1 MRKSRLGSD
10 TMRLSVPSP
19 HPNVGRVSAF
29 LALGFANACVAPAS
43 PGLRPVEPRAGAE
56 PFQCGAETAG
66 GGASQ
71 APPNPMRLSYDAP
84 AKSWEREALPI
95 GNGRL
100 GAMLLGAPDAQQV
113 QFNESSLW
121 TGDDNPSGEYDDH
134 GFGAYQAFGNLYLE
148 LTGVGTVSGYSR
160 SLDLATAVHE
170 TVFTGADGT
179 RYEQRAIASHPSEVI
194 AIQLRAAGPS
204 RLSGSLRLEGEHGE
218 RVGGAASGATEPP
231 SLSFAGRLPNGLEYA
246 ARALV
251 LSDGTLAA
259 EKGDRVSFSGA
270 TELTVLLSAATNYAL
285 DARAS
290 FRGPSAEPR
299 LAEYLSCARS
309 KSFEALR
316 AEHVADYRSLFGRV
330 ELSLGETAEATRAR
344 SMAERV
350 STYTPGADPELVER
364 LFQYGRYLL
373 IASSRDNGLPANLQG
388 LWNEVNTP
396 PWHSDYHTNIN
407 VQMNY
412 WLAEPANLAECH
424 EPLFRLL
431 TETVPA
437 CRAATRAAFGKDVPG
452 FTYRTSHN
460 IFGGQGWEWNPPAS
474 AWYALHYYEHWAFG
488 RDLEFLRE
496 QAYPYLREVS
506 EFWLHRL
513 KALPD
518 GTLVAPRGWSPEHG
532 PWEDGVRYEQELVWE
547 LFTSTLEAAAA
558 LGVADELVTRVKS
571 ARDKLYPPK
580 VGRWG
585 QLQEWIEDRDDPA
598 DHHRHTSHLIGVF
611 PGRHISV
618 TETPEWA
625 KAAEVSL
632 RARGDTGD
640 SRRSWTWPWRA
651 ALWARLGQT
660 DGHRMIDGLIAHNL
674 LPNLITTHPPLQLD
688 GNFGITA
695 AIAEMLMQS
704 HAGEISLLPG
714 VDRAVWPNG
723 AFRGL
728 RARGGF
734 EVSARWADGDL
745 VSAEIIARSGGPVS
759 LRSKRAVRAVS
770 GPNGAVTVARSARGT
785 FQFET
790 QTGEHYRVDFE

>member
-1 MRKSRLGSD
+1 MRELALGSNL
-10 TMRLSVPSP
+10 MRPPISAPQPS
-19 HPNVGRVSAF
+19 VGRVSAF
-29 LALGFANACVAPAS
+29 LAIGFANACVAPAV
-43 PGLRPVEPRAGAE
+43 PGSRAVEPRGSVE
-56 PFQCGAETAG
+56 PFRCGPRAPSGSSG
-66 GGASQ
+66 GGNLE
-71 APPNPMRLSYDAP
+71 PIPVSYDAP
-84 AKSWEREALPI
+84 AQNWEREALPI

-100 GAMLLGAPDAQQV
+100 GAMLLGAADAVQV

-134 GFGAYQAFGNLYLE
+134 GFGAYQAFGNLHLE
-148 LTGVGTVSGYSR
+148 LAGLGAVSGYSR
-160 SLDLATAVHE
+160 TLDLATAEHR
-170 TVFTGADGT
+170 TVFIGPDGT
-179 RYEQRAIASHPSEVI
+179 RYEQQAFASHPAEVI
-194 AIQLRAAGPS
+194 AIRIRAEGPS
-204 RLSGSLRLEGEHGE
+204 RLAGSLRLEGEHGE
-218 RVGGAASGATEPP
+218 RTAVASPGAEPAV
-231 SLSFAGRLPNGLEYA
+231 LSFAGKLPNGLEYA

-251 LSDGTLAA
+251 ASDGKLAA
-259 EKGDRVSFSGA
+259 SAGDRVSFAGA
-270 TELTVLLSAATNYAL
+270 TELTLLLSAATNYAL
-285 DARAS
+285 DAS
-290 FRGPSAEPR
+290 SKFRGARAEQK
-299 LAEYLSCARS
+299 LDEYLACARS
-309 KSFEALR
+309 KDFEALR
-316 AEHVADYRSLFGRV
+316 DEHVADYRALFGRV
-330 ELSLGETAEATRAR
+330 ELDLGATSDAQRAR
-344 SMAERV
+344 AMSERV
-350 STYTPGADPELVER
+350 SAYAGGQDPELVR
-364 LFQYGRYLL
+364 TLFQYGRYLL
-373 IASSRDNGLPANLQG
+373 ISSSRDNGLPANLQG
-388 LWNEVNTP
+388 LWNEVNSP

-412 WLAEPANLAECH
+412 WLAEPANLSECH
-424 EPLFRLL
+424 APLFRLL
-431 TETVPA
+431 DETLPA
-437 CRAATRAAFGKDVPG
+437 CRAATRAAFGSDVPG

-488 RDLEFLRE
+488 RDLEFLRR
-496 QAYPYLREVS
+496 QGYPYLREVS

-558 LGVADELVTRVKS
+558 LGIDDALVARVRA
-571 ARDKLYPPK
+571 ARDRLYPPK

-598 DHHRHTSHLIGVF
+598 DHHRHTSHLIGVY
-611 PGRHISV
+611 PGRHVSV
-618 TETPEWA
+618 SETPEWA

-688 GNFGITA
+688 GNFGVTA
-695 AIAEMLMQS
+695 AIAEMLLQS
-704 HAGEISLLPG
+704 HAGEIALLPG
-714 VDRAVWPNG
+714 VDRAIWPNG
-723 AFRGL
+723 SFRGL

-734 EVSARWADGDL
+734 EVSARWTRGDL
-745 VSAEIIARSGGPVS
+745 VSSEILSRSGGPVS
-759 LRSKRAVRAVS
+759 LRSARAVRAVT
-770 GPNGAVTVARSARGT
+770 GPNGAVPVARSPRAA

-790 QTGEHYRVDFE
+790 RAGERYSVDFE

>member
-1 MRKSRLGSD
+1 MRESRLRSAP
-10 TMRLSVPSP
+10 MRPPLPSADP
-19 HPNVGRVSAF
+19 GVS
-29 LALGFANACVAPAS
+29 
-43 PGLRPVEPRAGAE
+43 RAA
-56 PFQCGAETAG
+56 TAG
-66 GGASQ
+66 GA
-71 APPNPMRLSYDAP
+71 ATLEPLPLSYDTP
-84 AKSWEREALPI
+84 ATSWEREALPI

-100 GAMLLGAPDAQQV
+100 GAMLLGAPDAQQL

-121 TGDDNPSGEYDDH
+121 TGDDNPSGEYDDG

-148 LTGVGTVSGYSR
+148 LAELGAVSGYSR
-160 SLDLATAVHE
+160 SLELATAVHT
-170 TVFTGADGT
+170 TVFLGADGT
-179 RYEQRAIASHPSEVI
+179 RYEQRAFASHPAEVI

-204 RLSGSLRLEGEHGE
+204 RLHGSLRLEGEHGE
-218 RVGGAASGATEPP
+218 RPSATAPGAEPAA
-231 SLSFAGRLPNGLEYA
+231 LSFSGKLPNGLEYA

-251 LSDGTLAA
+251 LSDGALAA
-259 EKGDRVSFSGA
+259 KSGDRVSFSGA
-270 TELTVLLSAATNYAL
+270 TELMLLLSAATNYAL
-285 DARAS
+285 DARAG
-290 FRGPSAEPR
+290 FRGQSAQRKISEH
-299 LAEYLSCARS
+299 LARARS
-309 KSFEALR
+309 RSFDALQ
-316 AEHVADYRSLFGRV
+316 AEHVADYRALFARV
-330 ELSLGETAEATRAR
+330 GLTLGSTAGSTRAL
-344 SMAERV
+344 STAERV
-350 STYTPGADPELVER
+350 RTYAPGSDPELVAT

-412 WLAEPANLAECH
+412 WLAEPANLSECH
-424 EPLFRLL
+424 APLFRLL
-431 TETVPA
+431 SETMPA
-437 CRAATRAAFGKDVPG
+437 CRAATRAAFGRDVPG

-488 RDLEFLRE
+488 RDREFLRE
-496 QAYPYLREVS
+496 QAFPYLREVS

-518 GTLVAPRGWSPEHG
+518 GTLVAPRDWSPEHG

-547 LFTSTLEAAAA
+547 LFKSTLEAAAA
-558 LGVADELVTRVKS
+558 LDVEDQLVARVRA
-571 ARDKLYPPK
+571 ARDKLHPPK

-585 QLQEWIEDRDDPA
+585 QLQEWMADRDDPA
-598 DHHRHTSHLIGVF
+598 DRHRHTSHLVGVY

-618 TETPEWA
+618 TETPDWA

-660 DGHRMIDGLIAHNL
+660 DGHRMIDGLVAHNL

-695 AIAEMLMQS
+695 AIAEMLLQS
-704 HAGEISLLPG
+704 HAGELSLLPG
-714 VDRAVWPNG
+714 VDRTVWPNG

-734 EVSARWADGDL
+734 EVSARWSNGEL
-745 VSAEIIARSGGPVS
+745 VSAELGVRFGGPVA
-759 LRSKRAVRAVS
+759 LRASRSVRAVS
-770 GPNGAVTVARSARGT
+770 AVSGAVPFERTAAGT
-785 FQFET
+785 FRFET
-790 QTGEHYRVDFE
+790 RDGEHYRIDFE